1 MCKNWECKYKDAC
14 IMCMVCGDILCPAFI
29 ENQCAHCVNN
39 RACNADKKKGK
50 RSVTK

>member
-1 MCKNWECKYKDAC
+1 MCKNWECKYKDKC
-14 IMCMVCGDILCPAFI
+14 IMEHVCGDIKCRPFTEHLCT
-29 ENQCAHCVNN
+29 HCVND